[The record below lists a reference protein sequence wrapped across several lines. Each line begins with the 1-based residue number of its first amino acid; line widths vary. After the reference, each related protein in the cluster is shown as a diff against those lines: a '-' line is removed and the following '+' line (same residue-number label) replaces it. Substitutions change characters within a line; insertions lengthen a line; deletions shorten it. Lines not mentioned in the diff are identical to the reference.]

1 MKWRLFTAHPGT
13 RRHIADFSYLF
24 HQESAMSEKISAKFR
39 FAHQLTAVAA
49 ITASLACS
57 VAFASGS
64 MSPGGGQGADAYN
77 VGKSVFFKQIA
88 CDTCAYAGRGKDAAD
103 AKALLATLKSPESKA
118 KIDADEFGAVEA
130 YLTKR
135 FRLTDMAGK

>member
-1 MKWRLFTAHPGT
+1 M
-13 RRHIADFSYLF
+13 
-24 HQESAMSEKISAKFR
+24 SATISAKKSAKFR
-39 FAHQLTAVAA
+39 FTHQLTLAAA
-49 ITASLACS
+49 IAASLVCS

-77 VGKSVFFKQIA
+77 VGKSIFFKQIA
-88 CDTCAYAGRGKDAAD
+88 CDGCAYAGRGKDAAD

-135 FRLTDMAGK
+135 FRLTEMAGK

>member
-1 MKWRLFTAHPGT
+1 MSVTM
-13 RRHIADFSYLF
+13 
-24 HQESAMSEKISAKFR
+24 SAKKSAKFR
-39 FAHQLTAVAA
+39 FAYQLTAAA
-49 ITASLACS
+49 TIAASLSCS

-64 MSPGGGQGADAYN
+64 MSPGSGQGADAYS
-77 VGKSVFFKQIA
+77 VGKSIFFKQIA
-88 CDTCAYAGRGKDAAD
+88 CDGCAYAGRGKDVAD

-135 FRLTDMAGK
+135 FRLIDMAGK

>member
-1 MKWRLFTAHPGT
+1 M
-13 RRHIADFSYLF
+13 
-24 HQESAMSEKISAKFR
+24 SATMSAKKSAKFR
-39 FAHQLTAVAA
+39 VTHQLAAVAA
-49 ITASLACS
+49 MAASLVCS

-77 VGKSVFFKQIA
+77 VGKAVFFKQIA
-88 CDTCAYAGRGKDAAD
+88 CGTCAYAGRGKDATD

>member
-1 MKWRLFTAHPGT
+1 
-13 RRHIADFSYLF
+13 
-24 HQESAMSEKISAKFR
+24 MSKIMPTTFR
-39 FAHQLTAVAA
+39 FAHQLTAAIAA
-49 ITASLACS
+49 VASLGCS
-57 VAFASGS
+57 TVFASGS
-64 MSPGGGQGADAYN
+64 MTPGSGQGADAYS

-88 CDTCAYAGRGKDAAD
+88 CDTCAYAGRGKDATD

>member
-1 MKWRLFTAHPGT
+1 
-13 RRHIADFSYLF
+13 
-24 HQESAMSEKISAKFR
+24 MSKKMPTTFR
-39 FAHQLTAVAA
+39 FARQLSTVIAVV
-49 ITASLACS
+49 ASLGGS
-57 VAFASGS
+57 TVFASGS
-64 MSPGGGQGADAYN
+64 MSPGGAQGADAYN

-103 AKALLATLKSPESKA
+103 AKALLTTLKSPDSKA

>member
-1 MKWRLFTAHPGT
+1 
-13 RRHIADFSYLF
+13 
-24 HQESAMSEKISAKFR
+24 MSKKMPTTFR
-39 FAHQLTAVAA
+39 FAHQLSAAIAVAA
-49 ITASLACS
+49 SLGCS
-57 VAFASGS
+57 TVFASGS
-64 MSPGGGQGADAYN
+64 MSPGSGQGADAYS

-103 AKALLATLKSPESKA
+103 AKALLATLKGPESKA

-135 FRLTDMAGK
+135 FRLTEMAGK

>member
-1 MKWRLFTAHPGT
+1 LVVLANDLFAQHPSAE
-13 RRHIADFSYLF
+13 ISSQF
-24 HQESAMSEKISAKFR
+24 HQEPVMSEKIPAKFR
-39 FAHQLTAVAA
+39 LAHRMTAAA
-49 ITASLACS
+49 AVTFTALGCS
-57 VAFASGS
+57 YAFASGS

-118 KIDADEFGAVEA
+118 KIDADEFGAVET
-130 YLTKR
+130 YLSKR

>member
-1 MKWRLFTAHPGT
+1 M
-13 RRHIADFSYLF
+13 
-24 HQESAMSEKISAKFR
+24 SATMSAKNSAKFR
-39 FAHQLTAVAA
+39 LTHRLAAVVAVAA
-49 ITASLACS
+49 SVGCS

-64 MSPGGGQGADAYN
+64 MSPGSGQGADAYS

-103 AKALLATLKSPESKA
+103 AKTLLAALKSPESKA

>member
-1 MKWRLFTAHPGT
+1 MKMRLPCISV
-13 RRHIADFSYLF
+13 RIAKSLISLPFIPSGV
-24 HQESAMSEKISAKFR
+24 AMSKKFR
-39 FAHQLTAVAA
+39 FAHQITVATAVAGLL
-49 ITASLACS
+49 TAALGCS
-57 VAFASGS
+57 AAFASGS

-118 KIDADEFGAVEA
+118 KIDEDEFGAVEA

>member
-1 MKWRLFTAHPGT
+1 MSVTM
-13 RRHIADFSYLF
+13 
-24 HQESAMSEKISAKFR
+24 SAKNSAKFR
-39 FAHQLTAVAA
+39 LTHRLAAVVAIAA
-49 ITASLACS
+49 SVGCAVGCS

-64 MSPGGGQGADAYN
+64 MSPGSGQGADAYS

-103 AKALLATLKSPESKA
+103 AKTLLAALKSPESKA
-118 KIDADEFGAVEA
+118 KIDADEFSAVEA

>member
-1 MKWRLFTAHPGT
+1 MSVTM
-13 RRHIADFSYLF
+13 
-24 HQESAMSEKISAKFR
+24 SAKKSAKFR
-39 FAHQLTAVAA
+39 LASHLAAVAA
-49 ITASLACS
+49 IAASLGCS

-64 MSPGGGQGADAYN
+64 VSPGGGQSADAYS
-77 VGKSVFFKQIA
+77 VGKSIFFKQIA
-88 CDTCAYAGRGKDAAD
+88 CDGCAYAGRGRDAAD
-103 AKALLATLKSPESKA
+103 AKALLVALKSTDSKA